1 MQHIILLHG
10 ALGSKDQ
17 LQPLVNTLDNSFLV
31 HSFNFSGH
39 GGRPFP
45 DIAFS
50 IPLFAEQIAEY
61 MKESNIDAANI
72 FGYSMGGYA
81 ALYLA
86 KHQPNKINRLITLA
100 TKFHWDPAIAAR
112 ELKML
117 DGKSI
122 QEKVPAFAAQLQQ
135 RHAPNDWLVLLDKT
149 KELLTNLGQ
158 HNTLHLEDYTSIT
171 TPSLLLLGD
180 RDKMVTLEET
190 VAVYKQLP
198 NAQLG
203 VMPGTPHAFEQVNL
217 SFLAQLIKGFV
228 NEKPDPY
235 LKTKKTICRHT
246 GKWFIL
252 N

>member
-1 MQHIILLHG
+1 MQHLILLHG

-17 LQPLVNTLDNSFLV
+17 LQPLATTLHNSFHV

-45 DIAFS
+45 PIAFS

-61 MKESNIDAANI
+61 MKETNISQANI

-81 ALYLA
+81 AMYLA
-86 KHQPNKINRLITLA
+86 KHYPHKINRLVTLA
-100 TKFHWDPAIAAR
+100 TKFHWDAATAAR
-112 ELKML
+112 EVKML
-117 DGKSI
+117 DGKTI
-122 QEKVPAFAAQLQQ
+122 QEKVPVFAAQLQQ

-149 KELLTNLGQ
+149 KELLTNLGNQ
-158 HNTLHLEDYTSIT
+158 NTLQPEDYPSIT

-180 RDKMVTLEET
+180 RDKMVTLDET

-203 VMPGTPHAFEQVNL
+203 VIPNTPHAFEQADL
-217 SFLAQLIKGFV
+217 SFLAELITRFI
-228 NEKPDPY
+228 NEKA
-235 LKTKKTICRHT
+235 
-246 GKWFIL
+246 
-252 N
+252 